1 MIELHNFDLNL
12 LVAFDLLMQE
22 KNVSRAAERLF
33 VTQSA
38 MSHTLQRLR
47 QQLDDPLLV
56 KTPAGMKP
64 TERALSLVEPV
75 KSILRDIKRIIHAP
89 EEFDPLQSS
98 RRFVIAA
105 TDYMDLLVLPRL
117 IERITLIAPGIDIHV
132 KRTEL
137 PFPETELEHNDL
149 DVVLGFD
156 TILKPA
162 AYLNKAKLF
171 DDRMTCVVARKHPV
185 GKKKALT
192 LEEYVSRKHM
202 LISRTGTRVGLIDEW
217 LAERGLARRIALIV
231 PHFLSAP
238 FIVEKTDMILSL
250 PERIANEFIGL
261 APLRILPV
269 PIELPAYDL
278 VMVWHPLREPD
289 PAHRWLRDQIADV
302 CGELDS
308 SFSSRQRPAKP
319 PARAFT
325 STRK

>member
-1 MIELHNFDLNL
+1 M
-12 LVAFDLLMQE
+12 
-22 KNVSRAAERLF
+22 
-33 VTQSA
+33 
-38 MSHTLQRLR
+38 
-47 QQLDDPLLV
+47 
-56 KTPAGMKP
+56 
-64 TERALSLVEPV
+64 
-75 KSILRDIKRIIHAP
+75 IHAP
-89 EEFDPLQSS
+89 EVFDPLQSS

-105 TDYMDLLVLPRL
+105 TDYMDLLVMPRL
-117 IERITLIAPGIDIHV
+117 IERITLIAPGIDIQV

-162 AYLNKAKLF
+162 TYLNKVKLF
-171 DDRMTCVVARKHPV
+171 DDRMTCVVASKNPIS
-185 GKKKALT
+185 KKKQLT
-192 LEEYVSRKHM
+192 LEDYVTRKHM

-261 APLRILPV
+261 APLTILPV

-289 PAHRWLRDQIADV
+289 AAHRWLRDQIVDV
-302 CGELDS
+302 CRELDK
-308 SFSSRQRPAKP
+308 SFSTNQRPGKP
-319 PARAFT
+319 SARALT

>member
-1 MIELHNFDLNL
+1 VIELHNFDLNL
-12 LVAFDLLMQE
+12 LVAFDLLLE
-22 KNVSRAAERLF
+22 ERNVSRAAERMF

-75 KSILRDIKRIIHAP
+75 KSILRDIKRLIHAP
-89 EEFDPLQSS
+89 EVFDPLESS

-117 IERITLIAPGIDIHV
+117 IERITLIAPGVDIQV

-137 PFPETELEHNDL
+137 PFPEAELEHGDL

-171 DDRMTCVVARKHPV
+171 DDRMTCVVARKDPV
-185 GKKKALT
+185 GKMKALT

-250 PERIANEFIGL
+250 PERIANEFIEL

-289 PAHRWLRDQIADV
+289 PAHRWLRDQIVDG
-302 CGELDS
+302 CRELEM
-308 SFSSRQRPAKP
+308 SFGSRQRPAKP
-319 PARAFT
+319 AARAFT
-325 STRK
+325 SIRR

>member
-12 LVAFDLLMQE
+12 LVAFDLLME
-22 KNVSRAAERLF
+22 ERNVSRAAERMF

-75 KSILRDIKRIIHAP
+75 KSILRDIKRLIHAP

-105 TDYMDLLVLPRL
+105 TDYMDLLVLPPL
-117 IERITLIAPGIDIHV
+117 IERIAMAAPGIDIHV

-137 PFPETELEHNDL
+137 PFPESELEHSDL

-162 AYLNKAKLF
+162 PYLRKEKLF
-171 DDRMTCVVARKHPV
+171 DDRMTCVVARKHPISR
-185 GKKKALT
+185 KKELT

-238 FIVEKTDMILSL
+238 FIVAKTDMILSL
-250 PERIANEFIGL
+250 PERIANAFVGL
-261 APLRILPV
+261 APLNVLPV

-289 PAHRWLRDQIADV
+289 PAHRWLRDQIAIV
-302 CGELDS
+302 CRELDM
-308 SFSSRQRPAKP
+308 SFRVPQRPAKP
-319 PARAFT
+319 VARALT